1 MTLNEDDRR
10 WCRALGHTP
19 ESRAIKEH
27 LNALDLSEEQRERI
41 VDEANV
47 VFRLNIEVFNELEGS
62 ALGSALRLALS
73 TLKEKLFG

>member
-1 MTLNEDDRR
+1 MQTIDRP
-10 WCRALGHTP
+10 T
-19 ESRAIKEH
+19 
-27 LNALDLSEEQRERI
+27 DERI

-73 TLKEKLFG
+73 TLKEKLSG